1 MTNTAVKYRQL
12 LSEARFTG
20 AADTVQRGA
29 VDLILRCVVQ
39 ENINFVQVHVYIFPK
54 INQALNPT
62 IAPSTPPPCPRPTN
76 LRNGPPDKLWIC
88 PRLIFPL
95 SRNMCSTFQSLV
107 ISSQMHVLCI
117 RNFDSEQWDSVIS
130 QVTTVSVS
138 YCQSLFTI
146 GDYRDYQ

>member
-39 ENINFVQVHVYIFPK
+39 ENINFVHVNVYIFSK

-62 IAPSTPPPCPRPTN
+62 TAPSTPPPPTRPQKWSARQIVDLPT
-76 LRNGPPDKLWIC
+76 
-88 PRLIFPL
+88 
-95 SRNMCSTFQSLV
+95 SH
-107 ISSQMHVLCI
+107 ISFVTQHVLHVPVTG
-117 RNFDSEQWDSVIS
+117 NFKSDA
-130 QVTTVSVS
+130 
-138 YCQSLFTI
+138 CSLHKEF
-146 GDYRDYQ
+146 